1 MAIQAVTI
9 TELSLHSDRVMFFSV
24 TKPQG
29 FHYQPGQ
36 FVRCGIALKEDP
48 QSEEDFLLRPYSIAS
63 HPSENKISFYV
74 ARVIDGALSPKLFE
88 KKAGDTLY
96 LDDTAYGLM
105 LPERLQEGGTLMC
118 FASGTGLSAFL
129 SIVKDNPW
137 RRFDN
142 VVVVH
147 CGRCGDD
154 ITLTDAFME
163 AVSKQNREV
172 NFRFIV
178 ATTRE
183 DNPQKCGEIT
193 KRVPQA
199 ITDGEFEKMGFTL
212 TPQWVRAMICGN
224 PGFVDSMKKVLKERG
239 FTAPRG
245 QKLGTYVAEN
255 FW

>member
-1 MAIQAVTI
+1 
-9 TELSLHSDRVMFFSV
+9 
-24 TKPQG
+24 
-29 FHYQPGQ
+29 
-36 FVRCGIALKEDP
+36 
-48 QSEEDFLLRPYSIAS
+48 
-63 HPSENKISFYV
+63 
-74 ARVIDGALSPKLFE
+74 
-88 KKAGDTLY
+88 
-96 LDDTAYGLM
+96 
-105 LPERLQEGGTLMC
+105 MC

-163 AVSKQNREV
+163 AVRKQNREV